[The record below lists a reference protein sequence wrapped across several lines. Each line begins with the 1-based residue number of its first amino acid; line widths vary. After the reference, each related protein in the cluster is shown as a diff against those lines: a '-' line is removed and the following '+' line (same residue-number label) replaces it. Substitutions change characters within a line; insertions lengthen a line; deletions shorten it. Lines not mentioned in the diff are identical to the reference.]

1 MLSTYALLFAT
12 PAALCHCHLQW
23 DVMSDKDACTV
34 VRRHMQQAGAPRQLT
49 PPQLLPGGGGGFG
62 GQLRRPPQLTAAL
75 ATSAAERLVQESL
88 DRGTMDNITAV
99 VGLLQWD

>member
-1 MLSTYALLFAT
+1 M
-12 PAALCHCHLQW
+12 
-23 DVMSDKDACTV
+23 
-34 VRRHMQQAGAPRQLT
+34 VRRHMQQAGALRQLT